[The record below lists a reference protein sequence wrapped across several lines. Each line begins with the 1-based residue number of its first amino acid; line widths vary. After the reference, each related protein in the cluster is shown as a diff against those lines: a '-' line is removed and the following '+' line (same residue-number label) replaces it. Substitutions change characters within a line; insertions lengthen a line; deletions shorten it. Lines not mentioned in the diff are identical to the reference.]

1 MLENILKFKSYLLS
15 NYKNSIVDF
24 DSYEDAIDKTSSHF
38 GPDFLK
44 TNKTDK
50 FSNYIHATLVSA
62 FMESTSYC
70 LVNWKNYF
78 KNAKIISEHLG
89 VSSFDESKALEYFVL
104 HSVNQVYRFD
114 NNSLKI
120 KALVCNSS
128 SNPTYLTD
136 DTFDSALLTDID
148 NYRIINNL
156 KVKMKIR
163 GQSSKEVWGDNDVII
178 CLTLNGVIQQFC
190 IVSCK
195 LSLRERI
202 YQSLFWSMHS
212 RLEGTGK
219 HVFITPDKGNDNKSE
234 IGNRKQNNK
243 ARKTRDVLEST
254 MDRIYVLRNEDEVNR
269 SQSIKGLEKFESD
282 LINWANDI
290 AGISN

>member
-1 MLENILKFKSYLLS
+1 MLEKILEFKSFILS
-15 NYKNSIVDF
+15 NYNDSIIDITSF
-24 DSYEDAIDKTSSHF
+24 KKAIDETSSHF
-38 GPDFLK
+38 GPNFLK
-44 TNKTDK
+44 IKKKDK
-50 FSNYIHATLVSA
+50 FTSYIHAALVSA

-70 LVNWKNYF
+70 LDNWKNYF
-78 KNAKIISEHLG
+78 KNAKIISEKLG
-89 VSSFDESKALEYFVL
+89 VSSFQESKALELFVL
-104 HSVNQVYRFD
+104 HTVNNVYRFG

-120 KALVCNSS
+120 KALVSNDSS
-128 SNPTYLTD
+128 DPIYLTD
-136 DTFDSALLTDID
+136 DTFDSKLLSDED

-163 GQSSKEVWGDNDVII
+163 GQSSKNVWGDNDVII

-219 HVFITPDKGNDNKSE
+219 HVFITPDKGNNDKSE
-234 IGNRKQNNK
+234 IGNRDLNNK

-269 SQSIKGLEKFESD
+269 SQSIKGMEKFETD
-282 LINWANDI
+282 LKNWANDI
-290 AGISN
+290 AGISI

>member
-1 MLENILKFKSYLLS
+1 MLENILKFKSHLLS
-15 NYKNSIVDF
+15 NYKISIVDF
-24 DSYEDAIDKTSSHF
+24 DSYEEALDKTSSHF
-38 GPDFLK
+38 GSYFLK
-44 TNKTDK
+44 TKKTDK

-70 LVNWKNYF
+70 LDNWKNYF
-78 KNAKIISEHLG
+78 KNAKIISENLG
-89 VSSFDESKALEYFVL
+89 VSSCDESKALELFVL
-104 HSVNQVYRFD
+104 HTVNNVYSFR

-120 KALVCNSS
+120 KALV
-128 SNPTYLTD
+128 SNDSRDPTYLTD
-136 DTFDSALLTDID
+136 DTFESKLLSDED

-163 GQSSKEVWGDNDVII
+163 GQSSKNVWGDNDVII
-178 CLTLNGVIQQFC
+178 CLTLNDVIQQFC

-219 HVFITPDKGNDNKSE
+219 HVFITPDKGNNDKSE
-234 IGNRKQNNK
+234 IGNRDINNK

-269 SQSIKGLEKFESD
+269 SQSIKGMEKFETD
-282 LINWANDI
+282 LKNWANDI
-290 AGISN
+290 AGNSI